1 MRDSPARYAVL
12 GLLVER
18 PAHPYDVALRF
29 GRRVGPP
36 WTMYRAQVYQW
47 VDRLE
52 RDGLVERIA
61 GPASER
67 SKKVVYRATASGRK
81 QFESWLTSDVGADPS
96 PVRNALFIRLAFL
109 RPEHAP
115 QLLEVVAQRE
125 RAVLGRISEYA
136 SASPEVEFGG
146 SEEWAEIGLHLILE
160 GSVASLQ
167 AELRWLRRVREALE
181 SIAPTSRKP

>member
-1 MRDSPARYAVL
+1 MRHSPGSYAVL

-52 RDGLVERIA
+52 RDGLVERITGRA
-61 GPASER
+61 TKR
-67 SKKVVYRATASGRK
+67 SRKAVYRATADGRRE
-81 QFESWLTSDVGADPS
+81 FESWLASDVGADPS

-109 RPEHAP
+109 RPEHIP

-125 RAVLGRISEYA
+125 RAVLARIAEYA
-136 SASPEVEFGG
+136 GASPDIDVGD
-146 SEEWAEIGLHLILE
+146 SEEWTEIGLHLILE

-181 SIAPTSRKP
+181 SMSPRSRTP

>member
-18 PAHPYDVALRF
+18 AAHPYDVALRF
-29 GRRVGPP
+29 GQRVGPP

-47 VDRLE
+47 IDRLE
-52 RDGLVERIA
+52 RDGLLERIA
-61 GPASER
+61 GSDTER
-67 SKKVVYRATASGRK
+67 SRKAVYRATARGREE
-81 QFESWLTSDVGADPS
+81 FESWLTSDVGADPS

-109 RPEHAP
+109 RPANVP
-115 QLLEVVAQRE
+115 QLLDVVAQRE
-125 RAVLGRISEYA
+125 RAVLGRIAEYA
-136 SASPEVEFGG
+136 NASPEIEFAG
-146 SEEWAEIGLHLILE
+146 SEEWEKIGLHLILE

-181 SIAPTSRKP
+181 SIPPGGQQR